1 MTANPLL
8 NRQPQ
13 QPIRDV
19 RDHVDML
26 NRMAWVRASDRPYFV
41 ATTRKEDGTIEY
53 RVDRAA

>member
-1 MTANPLL
+1 MTSNPLAK
-8 NRQPQ
+8 RRADE
-13 QPIRDV
+13 PIRDV